1 MDSYAFS
8 ALVSIYSSSTGV
20 CHSKVQCVCLWR
32 WKSMSAGAKAG
43 LSQSSCEN
51 SRAPWNK
58 GIKNDNTVVAGRFHQ
73 LLIFG
78 FLHLIHSQ
86 NEKRGK
92 TQAYPLKNNLL
103 GKKCSVLFV
112 SLKLTFSCFCTSNRK
127 GSKSTFLPGLFFLL
141 CHLAAQE
148 ISTLLLNLRKRNE
161 KNLFI
166 FSPKVEW
173 PHFLWLMQIRRRV
186 CTGWRSE
193 WMDGL
198 TKHQTVGF

>member
-1 MDSYAFS
+1 
-8 ALVSIYSSSTGV
+8 
-20 CHSKVQCVCLWR
+20 
-32 WKSMSAGAKAG
+32 MSAGAKAG

-58 GIKNDNTVVAGRFHQ
+58 GIKNDNTVIAGRFHQ

-127 GSKSTFLPGLFFLL
+127 GSRSIFLPGLFFLL

-173 PHFLWLMQIRRRV
+173 PHFFVVNADKKKGLHGVEVRVDGWVNKTSDSWVLKNKQTLTIDLWLWLHV
-186 CTGWRSE
+186 CYYIILW
-193 WMDGL
+193 
-198 TKHQTVGF
+198 

>member
-1 MDSYAFS
+1 
-8 ALVSIYSSSTGV
+8 
-20 CHSKVQCVCLWR
+20 
-32 WKSMSAGAKAG
+32 MSAGAKAG

-58 GIKNDNTVVAGRFHQ
+58 GIKNDNTVIAGRFHQ

-103 GKKCSVLFV
+103 GKKCSVLLV

-127 GSKSTFLPGLFFLL
+127 GSKSIFLPGLFFLL

-161 KNLFI
+161 KNLFF

-173 PHFLWLMQIRRRV
+173 PHFFVVNADKKKGLHGVEVRVDGWVNKTSDSWVLKNKQTLTIDLWLWLHV
-186 CTGWRSE
+186 CYYIILW
-193 WMDGL
+193 
-198 TKHQTVGF
+198 

>member
-1 MDSYAFS
+1 
-8 ALVSIYSSSTGV
+8 
-20 CHSKVQCVCLWR
+20 
-32 WKSMSAGAKAG
+32 MSAGAKAG

-58 GIKNDNTVVAGRFHQ
+58 GIKNDNTVIAGRFHQ

-127 GSKSTFLPGLFFLL
+127 GSKSIFLPGLFFLL
-141 CHLAAQE
+141 CHLAVQE

-161 KNLFI
+161 KNLFF

-198 TKHQTVGF
+198 TKHQTVGFLKKTNIDYWFVAVTTCLLLHYIVIMKTC

>member
-1 MDSYAFS
+1 
-8 ALVSIYSSSTGV
+8 
-20 CHSKVQCVCLWR
+20 
-32 WKSMSAGAKAG
+32 MSAGAKAG

-58 GIKNDNTVVAGRFHQ
+58 GIKNDNTVIAGRFHQ

-127 GSKSTFLPGLFFLL
+127 GSKSIFLPGLFFLL

-173 PHFLWLMQIRRRV
+173 PHFFVVNADKKKGLHGVEVRVDGWVNKTSDSWVLKNKQTLTIDLWLWLHV
-186 CTGWRSE
+186 CYYIILW
-193 WMDGL
+193 
-198 TKHQTVGF
+198 